1 MRVAFLGLGRMGSAM
16 ARHVLERGD
25 QLVVWNRSPGKAGD
39 LTAAGATEA
48 GSVAE
53 AVRDAEVVVLMLFG
67 PDSDREVLAAVAD
80 AAGTGTLVI
89 DSTTIGPAAAREMG
103 ALAAGKGLRYV
114 DAPVVGTVTP
124 ARQGTLG
131 VLAGGSEADVEAARP
146 LLEAWGDA
154 ERVRRVG
161 EVGAGSALKSVVN
174 LCLGVAMAGVGEAM
188 RLGADL
194 GLDAG
199 VVLGALEQGPFGFSV
214 KQKRQMLESGDY
226 SETAFSLE
234 LLAKDLALAVSSAA
248 AELPVTAAASDE
260 AAAATAAGR
269 GGDDYA
275 SLAGYL
281 AGQGG

>member
-260 AAAATAAGR
+260 AAAASAAGR

>member
-16 ARHVLERGD
+16 AQHVLKRGD
-25 QLVVWNRSPGKAGD
+25 QLTVWNRSPGKAGE
-39 LTAAGATEA
+39 LTAAGASEA

-67 PDSDREVLAAVAD
+67 PDSDREVLTQVAD
-80 AAGTGTLVI
+80 AAAEGTLVI
-89 DSTTIGPAAAREMG
+89 DATTIGPEAARELG
-103 ALAAGKGLRYV
+103 ALAASKGLRYV
-114 DAPVVGTVTP
+114 DAPVVGTVAP
-124 ARQGTLG
+124 AKQGTLG

-146 LLEAWGDA
+146 LLEAWGDP

-161 EVGAGSALKSVVN
+161 DLGAGSALKSVVN

-188 RLGADL
+188 RLGTDL
-194 GLDAG
+194 GLDAA

-226 SETAFSLE
+226 SGTAFSLE
-234 LLAKDLALAVSSAA
+234 LMAKDLALAVSSASADLRLTRA
-248 AELPVTAAASDE
+248 ARDE

-269 GGDDYA
+269 GGHDYA